1 MAKIS
6 EKAKSFLEWLGHGW
20 PAPPKLY
27 QCKWEFSQGI
37 KPRGGQEMR
46 QSRFTEE
53 QIIGVLKEAEAGMK
67 TAEVCRKHGI
77 SDATYYKW
85 KAKYGGLEVSEARR
99 LRQLEDENRRL
110 KQIVADL
117 TLDNQA
123 LKTVLAKKF

>member
-1 MAKIS
+1 VKIQVLDQ
-6 EKAKSFLEWLGHGW
+6 ESFGVVTC
-20 PAPPKLY
+20 PPKTVPVKMRVLPGY
-27 QCKWEFSQGI
+27 
-37 KPRGGQEMR
+37 KPRGGQQMR

-67 TAEVCRKHGI
+67 TAEVCRKYGI